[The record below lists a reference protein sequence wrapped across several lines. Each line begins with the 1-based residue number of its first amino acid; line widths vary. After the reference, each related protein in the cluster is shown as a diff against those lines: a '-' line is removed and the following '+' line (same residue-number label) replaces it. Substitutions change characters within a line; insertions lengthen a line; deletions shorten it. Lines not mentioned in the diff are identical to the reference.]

1 MAVAEITDAVQH
13 YLTELPAVGIHP
25 TAAVLYGSQARGN
38 AHEWSDIDVVVVA
51 PEFDG
56 TVDRSLVKRLW
67 RALVHA
73 DNRIEPIACGT
84 LEWER
89 ETNRPII
96 DIARREGVMILPR
109 GAA

>member
-1 MAVAEITDAVQH
+1 MAPSGITNIVER
-13 YLTELPAVGIHP
+13 YLGFLPSRGIHP
-25 TAAVLYGSQARGN
+25 TSAVLFGSQLTGT
-38 AHEWSDIDVVVVA
+38 AHQWSDIDLVVIA

-56 TVDRSLVKRLW
+56 APSYHDVNQLW
-67 RALVHA
+67 RSTVHV

-96 DIARREGVMILPR
+96 DIAKREGVMILPR